1 MFLLSIIGF
10 KKWEES
16 LPFFGKKKKNV
27 LKLPPHLKNSWYV
40 NKQNIYLVY
49 NWPIPTPAKEPAKA
63 DFDSLAIRGFYGL
76 MDL

>member
-16 LPFFGKKKKNV
+16 LPFFEKKNV

-49 NWPIPTPAKEPAKA
+49 NWPTPAREPAKA

-76 MDL
+76 MDI